1 MKRTMRTLSRP
12 TGPRE
17 VLTMLATA
25 PHAITAINQIKQ
37 GQGGQQTGARLDGHE
52 GSQISTEAR
61 RRRAD
66 WRVTVLSADV
76 LAGLALAED
85 VDGLGCV
92 CHGGGEVG
100 GSVDCVGGCTSAR
113 DVGGFALAAAAR
125 C

>member
-1 MKRTMRTLSRP
+1 
-12 TGPRE
+12 
-17 VLTMLATA
+17 MLATA

-37 GQGGQQTGARLDGHE
+37 GQGDQQTSARLNGHE

-85 VDGLGCV
+85 VDGLGCI
-92 CHGGGEVG
+92 CHGCGEVG
-100 GSVDCVGGCTSAR
+100 GSVDCVGGW
-113 DVGGFALAAAAR
+113 LAAR
-125 C
+125 VFGTWEVLRLLRRRGVRFP